1 MIDYI
6 GETRINYNKSQTKI
20 ATAND
25 VFKEIEEFKD
35 KLQEHFMVIY
45 LDGANVVIES
55 RVISIGTLNQSLVH
69 PREVFSPAIEKR
81 AASIIIAHNHPSG
94 VLKPSREDLK
104 VTERLKE
111 CAKILGIEMLD
122 HIIISVNGYL
132 SFKDEDLI

>member
-6 GETRINYNKSQTKI
+6 GETKINYRKTNPKI
-20 ATAND
+20 SKASDIFN
-25 VFKEIEEFKD
+25 EIEDFKN
-35 KLQEHFMVIY
+35 KTQEHFITIY
-45 LDGANVVIES
+45 LDGANHIIES

-81 AASIIIAHNHPSG
+81 AASIIVAHNHPSG
-94 VLKPSREDLK
+94 TLKPSREDLK

-111 CAKILGIEMLD
+111 SGKILGIELLD

-132 SFKDEDLI
+132 SFKDEDLL